1 MTSGQISFIDP
12 EVQRCPFP
20 AYAKLRQEGPVYY
33 DTSCGFFI
41 VTGYD
46 ELRAAAND
54 VETFSSVTGQLLVKQ
69 APYQAKIDAIYRD
82 HGLLPVNTLVVA
94 DPPAHTFH
102 RALVDKA
109 FTISRVRK
117 MEEYIR
123 EIADELIGSF
133 AAEGKV
139 EFHHDFAMK
148 VPTFVIADQLGV
160 PRSEFGTFKRWS
172 DAVISEGDPNNGE
185 VRQIE
190 LTRTICELQTYLAR
204 MADAYLKTPADCMLS
219 DLARAE
225 DNGRRIDKAE
235 LVSMVIQIL
244 VAGNDTT
251 TSALASAMYRMIQT
265 PGLESELRESPER
278 IANYIEEI
286 LRMESPVQ
294 GLYRRATRDT
304 CIAGVDIPE
313 GSIVIL
319 RFGAANR
326 DPAQFSDPDR
336 LDAERRN
343 ARTHLT
349 FGTGPHF
356 CIGNQLARGELRIA
370 FASLLKRLRNFR
382 LAQGEAGVA
391 RLSHFF
397 GYGLT
402 RLEIAFD
409 QS

>member
-1 MTSGQISFIDP
+1 VTTGQISFIDP

-20 AYAKLRQEGPVYY
+20 AYAEIRQHGPVYY
-33 DTSCGFFI
+33 DASCNFFI

-46 ELRAAAND
+46 EVRAAAND

-69 APYQAKIDAIYRD
+69 APYQPKVDAIYRE
-82 HGLLPVNTLVVA
+82 HGFLPVNTLVVA
-94 DPPAHTFH
+94 DAPAHTFH
-102 RALVDKA
+102 RALVEKA

-117 MEEYIR
+117 MEDYIR
-123 EIADELIGSF
+123 TIVDEMIDSF
-133 AAEGKV
+133 AGIGNV

-160 PRSEFGTFKRWS
+160 PRANFDTFKRWS

-185 VRQIE
+185 ARQME
-190 LTRTICELQTYLAR
+190 LTLTICELQNYIAR
-204 MADAYLKTPADCMLS
+204 MADQYLAAPADCMLS

-251 TSALASAMYRMIQT
+251 TSAMASAMYRMIQT
-265 PGLESELRESPER
+265 PGLEDRLRENPEA
-278 IANYIEEI
+278 IGNYIEEI

-304 CIAGVDIPE
+304 QIAGVDIPE
-313 GSIVIL
+313 GSIIIL

-326 DPAQFSDPDR
+326 DPAQFPDPDR
-336 LDAERRN
+336 LEAGRSN

-370 FASLLKRLRNFR
+370 FASLLKRLCNFR
-382 LAQGEAGVA
+382 LAQGDSGVA

-409 QS
+409 RI